1 MSDPAD
7 QTNQLYE
14 EWRVADAAARAAER
28 SVMHGVLSA
37 IDTQGE
43 PPQVQAWDRARSL
56 RNKAEA
62 ASRRL
67 MVLSRRQGGRR

>member
-1 MSDPAD
+1 MSDQVD
-7 QTNQLYE
+7 LTNQLYE

-28 SVMHGVLSA
+28 SVMNGVLSA

-43 PPQVQAWDRARSL
+43 PSQVQSWERARSL

-67 MVLSRRQGGRR
+67 FVLGRRQGARP